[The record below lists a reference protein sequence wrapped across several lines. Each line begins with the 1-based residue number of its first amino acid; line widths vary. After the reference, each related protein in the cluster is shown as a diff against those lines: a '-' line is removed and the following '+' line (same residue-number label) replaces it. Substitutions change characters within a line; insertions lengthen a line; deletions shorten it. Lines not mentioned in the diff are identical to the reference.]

1 MNNKEIQQQ
10 AKQLLDKFAKS
21 LEKIEKQS
29 HSNDA
34 IPFVDREQSEREE
47 SPQPKTKDSTFK
59 KRILENAPQSN
70 EDFILTERGNWK

>member
-1 MNNKEIQQQ
+1 MNNKEIQEQ

-21 LEKIEKQS
+21 LEKIEK
-29 HSNDA
+29 HSTNDE
-34 IPFVDREQSEREE
+34 IPFVDREESEREE
-47 SPQPKTKDSTFK
+47 SPQPETKDPDFK